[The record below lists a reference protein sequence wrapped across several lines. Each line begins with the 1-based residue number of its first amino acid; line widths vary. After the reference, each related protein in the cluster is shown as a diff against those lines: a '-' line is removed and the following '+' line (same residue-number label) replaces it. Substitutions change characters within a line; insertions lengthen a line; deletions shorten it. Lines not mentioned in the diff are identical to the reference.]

1 MATLSTAPH
10 ETVQTAATSVPP
22 TGTSWLVRKPR
33 RESLVSFE
41 VFPPHPSRDPESV
54 WRNIDAMAAAG
65 PDFFSV
71 THGHSGSNGVSR
83 EVLRH
88 LLRQTGTPAMAHF
101 TCGGT
106 DRAGLERAVEDLL
119 DDGVRDLL
127 ALRGDPPSGG
137 GEWVTHPGGFHRAAQ
152 LVTLIREV
160 EQCRFG
166 ACERPGKRPVSV
178 SVACYPVAAPGRD
191 FEADLA
197 ALWDKQEAGADYAI
211 TQVLYEA
218 EDYARFLERVR
229 SEGIHIP
236 IIAGLVPLT
245 DPQRLRRMTE
255 LTGIPVPDRLTS
267 FLATDHAEERRRRGI
282 AATLTLIDELLDLGC
297 PGLHLFTFNRPD
309 APLAILDHL
318 RVRDAARKYRTL
330 MPAQPVD

>member
-1 MATLSTAPH
+1 MSALSPAP
-10 ETVQTAATSVPP
+10 ESTVAGTPS
-22 TGTSWLVRKPR
+22 GTSWLVRRPR
-33 RESLVSFE
+33 RSSLVSFE
-41 VFPPHPSRDPESV
+41 VFPPHPRRDPGAV
-54 WRNIDAMAAAG
+54 WRDIDAMAAAG

-71 THGHSGSNGVSR
+71 THGHSGPRGVSR

-88 LLRQTGTPAMAHF
+88 LLRQTRTPAMAHL

-106 DRAGLERAVEDLL
+106 DRAGLERAVEELF

-127 ALRGDPPSGG
+127 ALRGDPPMGG
-137 GEWVTHPGGFHRAAQ
+137 GEWVTPAGGFDRAAQ
-152 LVTLIREV
+152 LVGLIRDV
-160 EQCRFG
+160 ERRRFG

-178 SVACYPVAAPGRD
+178 SVACYPTRAGDRD

-197 ALWDKQEAGADYAI
+197 ALWEKQEAGADYAI

-229 SEGIHIP
+229 SEGIHLP

-245 DPQRLRRMTE
+245 DIKRLTRMTGLTGVSVPQRLRNF
-255 LTGIPVPDRLTS
+255 LDTGDPDVL
-267 FLATDHAEERRRRGI
+267 RRRGI

-297 PGLHLFTFNRPD
+297 PGLHLFTFNRPL
-309 APLAILDHL
+309 APLAILEHL
-318 RVRDAARKYRTL
+318 RVRDCARDYRGRSPDL
-330 MPAQPVD
+330 

>member
-1 MATLSTAPH
+1 MSALSPAP
-10 ETVQTAATSVPP
+10 ESVVEPP
-22 TGTSWLVRKPR
+22 SGTSWLVRRPR
-33 RESLVSFE
+33 RSSLVSFE
-41 VFPPHPSRDPESV
+41 VFPPHPQRDPGAV

-83 EVLRH
+83 QALRH
-88 LLRQTGTPAMAHF
+88 LLRQTKTPAMAHL

-106 DRAGLERAVEDLL
+106 DRSGLERAVEELF

-127 ALRGDPPSGG
+127 ALRGDPPVGG
-137 GEWVTHPGGFHRAAQ
+137 GEWVTPENGLARAAQ
-152 LVTLIREV
+152 LVELIRDV
-160 EQCRFG
+160 ERRRFG
-166 ACERPGKRPVSV
+166 ACERPGRRPVSV
-178 SVACYPVAAPGRD
+178 SVACYPVRARRRD

-229 SEGIHIP
+229 SEGIHLP
-236 IIAGLVPLT
+236 IVAGLVPLT
-245 DPQRLRRMTE
+245 DIKRLTRMTE
-255 LTGIPVPDRLTS
+255 LTGVTVPEHLRR
-267 FLATDHAEERRRRGI
+267 FLDTDDPETLRRRGI

-297 PGLHLFTFNRPD
+297 PGLHLFTFNRPL
-309 APLAILDHL
+309 APLAILEHL
-318 RVRDAARKYRTL
+318 RVRDCAREYRGRS
-330 MPAQPVD
+330 PAL